1 MQSVKQEMEEHIFY
15 QTEKEKKQM
24 SEAQYEVKT

>member
-24 SEAQYEVKT
+24 SKAQYEVKT